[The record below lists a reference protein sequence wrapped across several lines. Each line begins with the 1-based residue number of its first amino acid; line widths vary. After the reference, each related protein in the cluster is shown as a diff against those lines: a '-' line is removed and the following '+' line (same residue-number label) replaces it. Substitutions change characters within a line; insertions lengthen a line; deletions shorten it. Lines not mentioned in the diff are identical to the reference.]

1 MIVAEQITHAAS
13 LVLGVGTRP
22 VQFHCEGLRL
32 STALRTA
39 HRLPDLQHNAAR
51 YDFAHDS
58 FFDGLQPTL
67 AGLNSSLKV
76 SQAIFHSNI
85 IMLLPSTHF
94 NEGQL
99 IAFQF
104 SKPKAL
110 NRPVDYSNPS
120 AFTLLPEARLV
131 ATPAVRI

>member
-1 MIVAEQITHAAS
+1 MEQITHAAS
-13 LVLGVGTRP
+13 LVLGGGGTRP
-22 VQFHCEGLRL
+22 VQFHCEQGLRL

-76 SQAIFHSNI
+76 SQAIFSLKYNY
-85 IMLLPSTHF
+85 
-94 NEGQL
+94 
-99 IAFQF
+99 A
-104 SKPKAL
+104 
-110 NRPVDYSNPS
+110 
-120 AFTLLPEARLV
+120 
-131 ATPAVRI
+131 AT